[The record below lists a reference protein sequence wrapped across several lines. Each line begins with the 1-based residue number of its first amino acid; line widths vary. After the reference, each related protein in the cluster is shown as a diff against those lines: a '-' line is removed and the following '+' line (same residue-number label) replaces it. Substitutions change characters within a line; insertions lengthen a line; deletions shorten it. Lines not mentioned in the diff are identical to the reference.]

1 MSTSTKFNKK
11 PASATTEVDLPNDL
25 VLKVTTSKTI
35 AGLLCTRVAV
45 HKVEGNF
52 CVFKPFSD
60 FSVTLATASLR
71 ATDVN
76 VRRQHQAVLADL
88 PELVKC
94 ATVHY
99 QVRRADSPPSVA
111 VTAA

>member
-1 MSTSTKFNKK
+1 LHVNVHKIQQEARKRDDRSRLAKRPGAESHDVQNH
-11 PASATTEVDLPNDL
+11 
-25 VLKVTTSKTI
+25 
-35 AGLLCTRVAV
+35 CTRVAV